1 MFKCHEKF
9 ENLEEEL
16 CDLQEVLKNSLQN
29 EVLTIKKLDKESEKY
44 KQINEKVGDISAAEY
59 VIFSKYMK
67 KEFHDME
74 KYVFIDKT
82 GKTVCVLSG
91 LEINL
96 YNMIKEC
103 DNLVEAT
110 DEYPEGYL
118 D

>member
-16 CDLQEVLKNSLQN
+16 CDLQEVLKNSLQS
-29 EVLTIKKLDKESEKY
+29 EVLTIKKLDKESDKY
-44 KQINEKVGDISAAEY
+44 KRINAKVHDLSDAEY
-59 VIFSKYMK
+59 VIFSKYME

-74 KYVFIDKT
+74 KYVFVDKT

-91 LEINL
+91 VELNL

-103 DNLVEAT
+103 DNLVEAS
-110 DEYPEGYL
+110 EYE